1 MSQSLCAD
9 QMKNS
14 LSSVPSRWWYENSH
28 IRKGLLISHPP
39 CFLYENDENEH
50 ITSNITLVRKKI
62 CALCKKFSSKSRLI
76 TIWMKARA
84 TILSALSSKIVEFAR
99 IMKISHSFCMNYFKY
114 SIRETKNPNKMTY
127 IPNTQLRF
135 YLYCFS
141 FCEKISRY
149 CSIQMT
155 HILYTYWVN
164 AHTNT
169 CGLLSVR
176 QLVSI
181 TD

>member
-1 MSQSLCAD
+1 MCIVQ
-9 QMKNS
+9 
-14 LSSVPSRWWYENSH
+14 
-28 IRKGLLISHPP
+28 
-39 CFLYENDENEH
+39 
-50 ITSNITLVRKKI
+50 KI
-62 CALCKKFSSKSRLI
+62 FIEIKII

-141 FCEKISRY
+141 FSKKNKSLLFNPDDSY
-149 CSIQMT
+149 FV
-155 HILYTYWVN
+155 H
-164 AHTNT
+164 
-169 CGLLSVR
+169 LLS
-176 QLVSI
+176 
-181 TD
+181 